1 MAVVFAGLIYFASVF
16 AIAFA
21 LGVART
27 LVIAP
32 MLGATAAVLLEI
44 PVVLG
49 ASWTIARRV
58 LRHRSFGLSA
68 RVAMGTIA
76 FILLMVSEALLA
88 GALRGQSVGQWAS
101 ELATPL
107 GLVGLTGQLGF
118 AAMPALIGDK

>member
-1 MAVVFAGLIYFASVF
+1 MVVIFAGLIYFAIVF

-27 LVIAP
+27 LAIAP

-44 PVVLG
+44 PVVLA
-49 ASWTIARRV
+49 ASWAIARRV
-58 LRHRSFGLSA
+58 LRHRPFGLSA
-68 RVAMGTIA
+68 RVAMGAIA

-88 GALRGQSVGQWAS
+88 GALRGQSVGQWAN

-107 GLVGLTGQLGF
+107 GLVGLAGQLGF
-118 AAMPALIGDK
+118 AAMPALIGGK